1 MLRVQDMGMQAQTQA
16 PRWIVHIEPKG
27 EGIGARLKALRK
39 AAGLSQMEVGRRL
52 GWEQSLISRY
62 EISTIPPLD
71 FLERAEVLYGLDPR
85 SLQDQAV
92 REQLRRRGRPEPE
105 MPGPAVAL
113 SEAWAE
119 AVRLMVER
127 YGSPEAA
134 ERALSEKHDNP
145 GNSLPDHLA
154 ENILVGRQRID
165 EIVAEATE
173 DARKCA
179 RPDTKVAKPQ
189 QSFS

>member
-1 MLRVQDMGMQAQTQA
+1 MLRVQDMTMQQQA
-16 PRWIVHIEPKG
+16 PHWIVHIEPKG
-27 EGIGARLKALRK
+27 ETIGARLKQLRK
-39 AAGLSQMEVGRRL
+39 QAGLSQMELGRRL

-71 FLERAEVLYGLDPR
+71 FLERAELLYGLDPR

-113 SEAWAE
+113 AEEWAE

-127 YGSPEAA
+127 YGSPEVAVAA
-134 ERALSEKHDNP
+134 LTGETP
-145 GNSLPDHLA
+145 GDDLPVHLA
-154 ENILVGRQRID
+154 ENIRVGQQRIN
-165 EIVAEATE
+165 EVLAEATE
-173 DARKCA
+173 AARKCPPA
-179 RPDTKVAKPQ
+179 GTDVSPRETSASPKR
-189 QSFS
+189 

>member
-1 MLRVQDMGMQAQTQA
+1 MLRVQDMTMQQQA
-16 PRWIVHIEPKG
+16 PHWIVHIEPKG
-27 EGIGARLKALRK
+27 ETIGTRLKQLRK
-39 AAGLSQMEVGRRL
+39 QAGLSQMELGRRL

-71 FLERAEVLYGLDPR
+71 FLERAEMLYGLDPR

-113 SEAWAE
+113 AEEWAE

-127 YGSPEAA
+127 YGTPEVAV
-134 ERALSEKHDNP
+134 RALTGEAP
-145 GNSLPDHLA
+145 GENSLPAHLA
-154 ENILVGRQRID
+154 ENIRVGQQRINEVIAETTD
-165 EIVAEATE
+165 E
-173 DARKCA
+173 ARKCPPVGTDVSA
-179 RPDTKVAKPQ
+179 RETNRSSKR
-189 QSFS
+189 

>member
-1 MLRVQDMGMQAQTQA
+1 MLRVQDMTMQQQA
-16 PRWIVHIEPKG
+16 PHWIVHIEPKG
-27 EGIGARLKALRK
+27 ETIGTRLKQLRK
-39 AAGLSQMEVGRRL
+39 QAGLSQMELGRRL

-71 FLERAEVLYGLDPR
+71 FLERAEMLYELPPR

-113 SEAWAE
+113 AEEWAE

-127 YGSPEAA
+127 YGTPEIAV
-134 ERALSEKHDNP
+134 RALTGDAP
-145 GNSLPDHLA
+145 GGNLPEHLA
-154 ENILVGRQRID
+154 ENIRVGRQRIED
-165 EIVAEATE
+165 VLAETTTTPTCTE
-173 DARKCA
+173 RNETNASSKR
-179 RPDTKVAKPQ
+179 
-189 QSFS
+189 

>member
-1 MLRVQDMGMQAQTQA
+1 MLRVQDTGMQAQA
-16 PRWIVHIEPKG
+16 PRWIVHIEPQS
-27 EGIGARLKALRK
+27 ETIGARLKQLRK
-39 AAGLSQMEVGRRL
+39 QHGLSQMELGRRL

-62 EISTIPPLD
+62 EINTMPPLD
-71 FLERAEVLYGLDPR
+71 FLERAERLYGLAPR
-85 SLQDQAV
+85 SLQEDAV
-92 REQLRRRGRPEPE
+92 REELRRRGRPEPPL
-105 MPGPAVAL
+105 PGPAVAL
-113 SEAWAE
+113 DEAWAE

-134 ERALSEKHDNP
+134 VRALSAKPDNP
-145 GNSLPDHLA
+145 GNPLPDHLA
-154 ENILVGRQRID
+154 ENIRVGRQRID

-179 RPDTKVAKPQ
+179 PPDTKVSKSQ